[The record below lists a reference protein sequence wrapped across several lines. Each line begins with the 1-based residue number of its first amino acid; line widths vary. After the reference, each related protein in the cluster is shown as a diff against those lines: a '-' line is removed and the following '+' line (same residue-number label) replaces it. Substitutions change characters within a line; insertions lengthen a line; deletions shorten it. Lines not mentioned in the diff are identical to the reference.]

1 MNRFIKKDM
10 EMDLEEVL
18 VGKTNVELHDVND
31 SDEVDTLIFL
41 LLWLMV
47 SGVKMKFAS
56 GTRKNV

>member
-1 MNRFIKKDM
+1 
-10 EMDLEEVL
+10 MDLEEVL